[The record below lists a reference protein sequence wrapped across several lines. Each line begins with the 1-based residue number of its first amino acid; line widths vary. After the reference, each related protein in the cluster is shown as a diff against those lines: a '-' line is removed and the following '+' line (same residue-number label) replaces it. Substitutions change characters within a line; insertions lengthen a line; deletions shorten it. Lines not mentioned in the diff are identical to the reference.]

1 MQIDAPKARRESMR
15 WNTLLI
21 LNNARP
27 VGAHEALVLS
37 TLQCVYPDA
46 TPLELRRELE
56 YLSARNLIEL
66 KKDPSGHW
74 MAELT
79 HYGIDIAEYT
89 IECHPGIARPA
100 KYWVG

>member
-1 MQIDAPKARRESMR
+1 M
-15 WNTLLI
+15 
-21 LNNARP
+21 
-27 VGAHEALVLS
+27 
-37 TLQCVYPDA
+37 
-46 TPLELRRELE
+46 LRRELE